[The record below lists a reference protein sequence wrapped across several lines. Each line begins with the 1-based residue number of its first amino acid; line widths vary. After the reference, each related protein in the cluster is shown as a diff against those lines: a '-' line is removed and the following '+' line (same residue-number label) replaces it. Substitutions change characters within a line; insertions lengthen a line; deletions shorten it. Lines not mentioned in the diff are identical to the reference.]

1 METLGFSRLS
11 LFLLSCWFLL
21 GGRSLLFGRGGFLL
35 FFLCFFLGRGSLG
48 LFFSGSSFLLLL
60 SFGLFFGCLLF
71 LDFFLGGGLGIFS
84 GSSGVFAG
92 LELFSIGRTKDF
104 RSVSTLDNGIFTFSN
119 VSRELT
125 IVSVMDLLNRIEV
138 VGLSE
143 SIELAVSQMFIILD
157 SITVFVDDISGFV
170 ANFFIREVAN
180 FRNKI
185 SLFKDFDGVDLTK

>member
-125 IVSVMDLLNRIEV
+125 IVSVMDLLNRVEV

>member
-11 LFLLSCWFLL
+11 LFLLSGGFLL

-71 LDFFLGGGLGIFS
+71 LDFFLGGGLGSFS
-84 GSSGVFAG
+84 GSSRVFAG

-104 RSVSTLDNGIFTFSN
+104 RSVSSLDNGIFTFSN

-125 IVSVMDLLNRIEV
+125 IVSVVDFLNRVEV

-157 SITVFVDDISGFV
+157 SITVFIIDISGFV
-170 ANFFIREVAN
+170 ADFFIREVAN